1 MEKAPSMTSRE
12 TTAALAAL
20 LARPLEY
27 AAKGDFA
34 LLFRLTGFSTTS
46 RQIIARMREAPDYG
60 TWASEVD
67 GLESLLGG
75 FDELPDEQKR
85 QAVARALSLLKKMI
99 SDAGTGSPD
108 ARAKPPGGPADLTAS
123 LAKLATPVE
132 YVKGVGPRRGEL
144 LRKRGI
150 ETVEDLLFLIPRYY
164 IDVRRLNTIRDL
176 AHRQQGALIVEV
188 VAGGNRYSRRTRK
201 RLYELIV
208 SDGRD
213 MMTLVWFNAP
223 YMQGRFKN
231 GAKLLVRGVVSEYNF
246 KKSMAHPDVERW
258 EESEEYQGRLIPRYP
273 LTEGIS
279 LKSMDSIVRNALDT
293 YGSLL
298 PDGVPREIR
307 ERLGLMPVSEA
318 IRHIH
323 DPKDVEPALS
333 DGSYPPVRTLA
344 MDELF
349 ILELGLL
356 LRKRNIIKSPGRSYQ
371 AEGKIMDSFLRGLPF
386 PLTAAQSRVLG
397 EVVADMRA
405 PHPTHRLVQGDVGC
419 GKTVVACAAALIAVE
434 ENAQA
439 ALMAPTEILAEQHYR
454 NLSPMLDAVGVRS
467 ALLTSSV
474 KGAQRREILSGIED
488 GGISVLFG
496 THALISEGVNFLDLG
511 LVVIDEQH
519 RFGVLQR
526 GALKAKGQAPEMIVM
541 TATPIPRT
549 LALTVYGDL
558 DLSVIDEMPPGRV
571 PPETLLLSEDK
582 RDRVYEIIR
591 EEVAGGRQAFFVYP
605 LVEESESLPLKDA
618 VRMADELTK
627 VFSEYRVGLITGRM
641 KGAQKEEIMGAFSR
655 GEINILVSTTV
666 VEVGVDVPNA
676 TVMVIEHAERY
687 GLSQLHQLRGRV
699 GRGTDRSFCILL
711 ADFARSE
718 DAARRLEIMVK
729 TTDGFVIAEEDLKIR
744 GPGEFMGTRQSGL
757 PAFRTVD
764 LTRDYSTLLTARKEA
779 ERLLERDP
787 TLADPAHR
795 ISREILLARF
805 SGRLS
810 LVGIG

>member
-1 MEKAPSMTSRE
+1 MEKAPPTTSRE
-12 TTAALAAL
+12 TMAALAAL
-20 LARPLEY
+20 LARPLQY

-34 LLFRLTGFSTTS
+34 LLFRLTGFSATS
-46 RQIIARMREAPDYG
+46 RQIIARMREAPDCRPW
-60 TWASEVD
+60 TSEVD

-75 FDELPDEQKR
+75 FDELPDEGKR
-85 QAVARALSLLKKMI
+85 QAVMHALALLAKI
-99 SDAGTGSPD
+99 VSDKGSQGETG
-108 ARAKPPGGPADLTAS
+108 KPHRPEAPADLTAV
-123 LAKLATPVE
+123 LHKLATPVE

-164 IDVRRLNTIRDL
+164 IDVRKLNTIRDL

-201 RLYELIV
+201 RLYELMV
-208 SDGRD
+208 TDGRD

-231 GAKLLVRGVVSEYNF
+231 GTRLLVRGVVSEYNF

-258 EESEEYQGRLIPRYP
+258 EESEQYHGRLIPRYP

-279 LKSMDSIVRNALDT
+279 LKSMDSIVRAALDG

-307 ERLGLMPVSEA
+307 ERLGLMPVRDA
-318 IRHIH
+318 IRQIH
-323 DPKDVEPALS
+323 GPTEGQPDLS

-356 LRKRNIIKSPGRSYQ
+356 LKKRNIIKSPGRSYR
-371 AEGKIMDSFLRGLPF
+371 AEAMIMDSFVRGLPF
-386 PLTAAQSRVLG
+386 PLTAAQNRVLG

-405 PHPTHRLVQGDVGC
+405 PHPTHRLIQGDVGC
-419 GKTVVACAAALIAVE
+419 GKTVVACAAALVVVE
-434 ENAQA
+434 EKAQA
-439 ALMAPTEILAEQHYR
+439 ALMAPTEILAEQHHR
-454 NLSPMLDAVGVRS
+454 NLSPRLDAVGVRS
-467 ALLTSSV
+467 ALLTSSI
-474 KGAQRREILSGIED
+474 KGSQRREILSGIED
-488 GGISVLFG
+488 GTISVLFG
-496 THALISEGVNFLDLG
+496 THALISEGVQFSDLG

-526 GALKAKGQAPEMIVM
+526 GALKAKGRAPEMIVM

-558 DLSVIDEMPPGRV
+558 DLSVIDEMPPGRIS
-571 PPETLLLSEDK
+571 PETLLLPEAR
-582 RDRVYEIIR
+582 RDRAYEIIR
-591 EEVAGGRQAFFVYP
+591 QELGKGRQAFFVYP
-605 LVEESESLPLKDA
+605 LVEESEALPLKDA
-618 VRMADELTK
+618 VRMAGELTK

-699 GRGTDRSFCILL
+699 GRGTDRSYCLLL
-711 ADFARSE
+711 ADFVRSE

-729 TTDGFVIAEEDLKIR
+729 TADGFVIAEEDLKIR

-764 LTRDYSTLLTARKEA
+764 LTRDYSTLLAARKEA
-779 ERLLERDP
+779 EILLEKDP

-795 ISREILLARF
+795 ISREILLVRF

-810 LVGIG
+810 LVDIG